1 MREGRSLRR
10 ISATRL
16 IKAAVFDF
24 NAQPRESLSDGLD
37 RHEALR
43 QGQMT
48 GLGQMRHQRL
58 RPRRG

>member
-1 MREGRSLRR
+1 MRR